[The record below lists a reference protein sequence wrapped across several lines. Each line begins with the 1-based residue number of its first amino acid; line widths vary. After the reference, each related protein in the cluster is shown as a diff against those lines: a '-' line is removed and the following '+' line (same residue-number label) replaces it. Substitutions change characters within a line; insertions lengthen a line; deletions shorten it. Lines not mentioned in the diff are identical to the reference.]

1 MIILSVDTATDQA
14 IVSLSKEGNVIGTL
28 ENSAQKDHA
37 AWIQMA
43 INTLLQKHGYTMQQ
57 LQAIAVTAGPG
68 SYTGLRVGMATAKGL
83 CFALQ
88 IPLITINTLQV
99 MANAAIDQYLSKASE
114 MPPPLCF
121 CPMIDAR
128 RMEVFTAVYD
138 EALQEIVAPKAMI
151 LDELSFIEELNNR
164 SLICFGNG
172 SFKWKTVSRYPN
184 VLFIDEK
191 LDVAKSLAKLAA
203 NLFLGQN
210 FANLAYAEPVY
221 LKEFYSYIK
230 K

>member
-1 MIILSVDTATDQA
+1 MIILNIDTATDQA
-14 IVSLSKEGNVIGTL
+14 SVSLSSDESVIGTL
-28 ENSAQKDHA
+28 ENNSQKDHA

-99 MANAAIDQYLSKASE
+99 MANAAIDQYVSKAAE

-151 LDELSFIEELNNR
+151 LEELSFKEELNDR

-172 SFKWKTVSRYPN
+172 SFKNKKRY
-184 VLFIDEK
+184 LELMERFIDEK
-191 LDVAKSLAKLAA
+191 IDIAKSLAKLASS
-203 NLFLGQN
+203 LYLTQN

>member
-1 MIILSVDTATDQA
+1 MILSIDTATDKA
-14 IVSLSKEGNVIGTL
+14 SVTIAENGAVIGTL
-28 ENSAQKDHA
+28 TNDNQKDHA
-37 AWIQMA
+37 AWVQVA
-43 INTLLQKHGYTMQQ
+43 INDLLQQKGVSMQQ
-57 LQAIAVTAGPG
+57 LQAIAITAGPG

-99 MANAAIDQYLSKASE
+99 MAYAAIDQPGSE
-114 MPPPLCF
+114 VAHMTQPLCY

-138 EALQEIVAPKAMI
+138 DQLREIISPKAVI
-151 LDELSFIEELNNR
+151 LDELSFKEELNNQ

-172 SFKWKTVSRYPN
+172 SFKWKNVSRYPN
-184 VLFIDEK
+184 VLFIDENI
-191 LDVAKSLAKLAA
+191 DIAKPLAKFAA
-203 NLFLGQN
+203 SLYLKQN
-210 FANLAYAEPVY
+210 FANLAYTEPVY
-221 LKEFYSYIK
+221 LKEFYTYIK

>member
-1 MIILSVDTATDQA
+1 M
-14 IVSLSKEGNVIGTL
+14 
-28 ENSAQKDHA
+28 ENNSQKDHA

-43 INTLLQKHGYTMQQ
+43 INTLLQKHGYTIQQ
-57 LQAIAVTAGPG
+57 LQAVAVTAGPG

-83 CFALQ
+83 CYALQ

-99 MANAAIDQYLSKASE
+99 MANAVIDEGLYKAAN
-114 MPPPLCF
+114 MQPPLCF

-138 EALQEIVAPKAMI
+138 EGLQEIIAPKAVI
-151 LDELSFIEELNNR
+151 LDELSFKEELNDR

-172 SFKWKTVSRYPN
+172 SNKWKNVSRYPN

-191 LDVAKSLAKLAA
+191 IDIAKSLAKLASS
-203 NLFLGQN
+203 LHLSQN

-221 LKEFYSYIK
+221 LKEFYTYIK

>member
-1 MIILSVDTATDQA
+1 MIILSIDTATDQA
-14 IVSLSKEGNVIGTL
+14 SVSLSGNGNVIGTL
-28 ENSAQKDHA
+28 ENDSQKDHA

-88 IPLITINTLQV
+88 IPLITINTLRV
-99 MANAAIDQYLSKASE
+99 MANAAIDQWLSKAAG
-114 MPPPLCF
+114 MAPPLCF

-138 EALQEIVAPKAMI
+138 TALQEIVEPKAMI
-151 LDELSFIEELNNR
+151 LDELSFKEELDNR

-172 SFKWKTVSRYPN
+172 SIKWKTVSRYPN

-191 LDVAKSLAKLAA
+191 LDIAKSLAKLASS
-203 NLFLGQN
+203 LYLSQN